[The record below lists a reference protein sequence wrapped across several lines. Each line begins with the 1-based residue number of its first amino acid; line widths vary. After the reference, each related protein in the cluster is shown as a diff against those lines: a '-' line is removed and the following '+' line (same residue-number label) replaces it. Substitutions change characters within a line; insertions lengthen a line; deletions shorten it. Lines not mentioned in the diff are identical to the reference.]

1 MDDLVMAR
9 LAVLKQRH
17 EKQMLAAASEMD
29 QHASHHWERDE
40 DEGRASERMHREDT
54 HHAEHRLHKL
64 PPEDAGAGVKSAEV
78 EPGAAWR
85 EVTSGAKW
93 GPLSL
98 EEVRAEQA
106 KFSVERNWTQ
116 FHKPRNIMAA
126 FTAEVGELT
135 EGLGLWRDV
144 GFGGEGLTPDEKH
157 HVGEEITD
165 CLVYLLR
172 LADVLDVDLPAAVQ
186 EKMAKNNSKYP
197 AKLVYGSSKKYN
209 KY

>member
-29 QHASHHWERDE
+29 QHASHHWERD
-40 DEGRASERMHREDT
+40 DLEGRASERMYREDT

-64 PPEDAGAGVKSAEV
+64 PPEDSGAGVKSAEV

-126 FTAEVGELT
+126 FTAEVGEVNLQQFQLPIVPKSYSFVPLSRDSFIPVVSRRWYT
-135 EGLGLWRDV
+135 E
-144 GFGGEGLTPDEKH
+144 
-157 HVGEEITD
+157 
-165 CLVYLLR
+165 
-172 LADVLDVDLPAAVQ
+172 
-186 EKMAKNNSKYP
+186 
-197 AKLVYGSSKKYN
+197 
-209 KY
+209 